1 MLRRTTTHAQCSEIC
16 QINDNLLITHQQ
28 PCICPLSVLHS
39 SAHNHSPCQHAGP
52 KMVLTYVANNSLTY
66 HDSRP
71 TLITTLFNLSFSF
84 CVQLISIV
92 LHCLAMTRTINKY
105 SITLPSNDTSP
116 NIGGDYGAT
125 RSPEFQCYKPPP
137 MGSMLMSQGF
147 TLTYPCQRVTDL
159 QQALH

>member
-39 SAHNHSPCQHAGP
+39 SAHNHSLCQHAGP
-52 KMVLTYVANNSLTY
+52 KMVLTYTANNSLTY

-71 TLITTLFNLSFSF
+71 TLITTLFNMSFSF

-92 LHCLAMTRTINKY
+92 LRCLAM
-105 SITLPSNDTSP
+105 
-116 NIGGDYGAT
+116 
-125 RSPEFQCYKPPP
+125 
-137 MGSMLMSQGF
+137 
-147 TLTYPCQRVTDL
+147 
-159 QQALH
+159 ALHPISVVIMAPQGHLNSSVTNPHQWGPCSCHKVSP